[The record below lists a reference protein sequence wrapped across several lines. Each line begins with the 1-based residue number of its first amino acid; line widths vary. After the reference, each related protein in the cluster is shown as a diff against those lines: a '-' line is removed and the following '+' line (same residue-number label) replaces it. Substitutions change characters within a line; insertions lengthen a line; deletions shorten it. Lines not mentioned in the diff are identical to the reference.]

1 MRISKVSPAVKTAGR
16 YNIYVDGK
24 YSFSLDELQLVQNG
38 LHSGLEIS
46 EAQLEQLKSESDFGK
61 NYIRAVDLISRRLRS
76 EREIRDYAFRKQ
88 WTKSNT
94 ERVIERLK
102 TRGYLNDQRFAEL
115 FFSSR
120 HQSGRYS
127 LKRIRLDLVKKGIS
141 SDIIDDLCRTNGDSA
156 ALLKLIKKRINKY
169 DDENKLIAY
178 LARNGFRYDDIKAAL
193 DRYHQGDTEWLK
205 LVSTFRALA
214 EWVIYRWVEGM
225 GIDIERTSLNPLHFS
240 WRLNNNLFIVNLNH
254 LLTVNTQSTATLH
267 TQRSRLHDNL
277 DDIKAIWR

>member
-94 ERVIERLK
+94 ERVVERLK
-102 TRGYLNDQRFAEL
+102 ARGYLNDRRFAEL
-115 FFSSR
+115 FFSNR

-141 SDIIDDLCRTNGDSA
+141 SDIIDDLCRANGDSA
-156 ALLKLIKKRINKY
+156 ALLKLINKRINKY

-193 DRYHQGDTEWLK
+193 DRYHQGDTE
-205 LVSTFRALA
+205 
-214 EWVIYRWVEGM
+214 
-225 GIDIERTSLNPLHFS
+225 
-240 WRLNNNLFIVNLNH
+240 
-254 LLTVNTQSTATLH
+254 
-267 TQRSRLHDNL
+267 
-277 DDIKAIWR
+277 

>member
-94 ERVIERLK
+94 ERVIKRLK
-102 TRGYLNDQRFAEL
+102 ARGYLDDRRFAEL

-141 SDIIDDLCRTNGDSA
+141 SDIIDDLCRANGDSA
-156 ALLKLIKKRINKY
+156 ALLKLINKRINKY

-193 DRYHQGDTEWLK
+193 DRYHQGDTE
-205 LVSTFRALA
+205 
-214 EWVIYRWVEGM
+214 
-225 GIDIERTSLNPLHFS
+225 
-240 WRLNNNLFIVNLNH
+240 
-254 LLTVNTQSTATLH
+254 
-267 TQRSRLHDNL
+267 
-277 DDIKAIWR
+277 

>member
-141 SDIIDDLCRTNGDSA
+141 SDIIDDLCRANGDSA
-156 ALLKLIKKRINKY
+156 ALLKLINKRINKY

-178 LARNGFRYDDIKAAL
+178 LARNGFRYDDIKTAL
-193 DRYHQGDTEWLK
+193 DRYHQGDTE
-205 LVSTFRALA
+205 
-214 EWVIYRWVEGM
+214 
-225 GIDIERTSLNPLHFS
+225 
-240 WRLNNNLFIVNLNH
+240 
-254 LLTVNTQSTATLH
+254 
-267 TQRSRLHDNL
+267 
-277 DDIKAIWR
+277 

>member
-102 TRGYLNDQRFAEL
+102 ARGYLDDRRFAEL

-141 SDIIDDLCRTNGDSA
+141 SDIIDDLCRANGDSA
-156 ALLKLIKKRINKY
+156 ALLKLINKRINKY
-169 DDENKLIAY
+169 DDENKLITY

-193 DRYHQGDTEWLK
+193 DRYHQGDTE
-205 LVSTFRALA
+205 
-214 EWVIYRWVEGM
+214 
-225 GIDIERTSLNPLHFS
+225 
-240 WRLNNNLFIVNLNH
+240 
-254 LLTVNTQSTATLH
+254 
-267 TQRSRLHDNL
+267 
-277 DDIKAIWR
+277 

>member
-102 TRGYLNDQRFAEL
+102 ARGYLNDQRFAEL

-127 LKRIRLDLVKKGIS
+127 LKRIRLDLVKKGID
-141 SDIIDDLCRTNGDSA
+141 SDIIDDLCRANGDSA
-156 ALLKLIKKRINKY
+156 ALLKLINKRINKY

-193 DRYHQGDTEWLK
+193 DRYHQGDTE
-205 LVSTFRALA
+205 
-214 EWVIYRWVEGM
+214 
-225 GIDIERTSLNPLHFS
+225 
-240 WRLNNNLFIVNLNH
+240 
-254 LLTVNTQSTATLH
+254 
-267 TQRSRLHDNL
+267 
-277 DDIKAIWR
+277 

>member
-102 TRGYLNDQRFAEL
+102 ARGYLDDRRFAEL

-127 LKRIRLDLVKKGIS
+127 LKRIRLDLVKKGING
-141 SDIIDDLCRTNGDSA
+141 DIIDDLCRANGDSA
-156 ALLKLIKKRINKY
+156 ALIKLIKKRINKY

-178 LARNGFRYDDIKAAL
+178 LARNGFRYDDIRAAL
-193 DRYHQGDTEWLK
+193 DRYHQGDTE
-205 LVSTFRALA
+205 
-214 EWVIYRWVEGM
+214 
-225 GIDIERTSLNPLHFS
+225 
-240 WRLNNNLFIVNLNH
+240 
-254 LLTVNTQSTATLH
+254 
-267 TQRSRLHDNL
+267 
-277 DDIKAIWR
+277 

>member
-24 YSFSLDELQLVQNG
+24 YSFSLDELQLVQSG

-102 TRGYLNDQRFAEL
+102 ARGYLDDRRFAEL

-127 LKRIRLDLVKKGIS
+127 LKRIRLDLVKKGID
-141 SDIIDDLCRTNGDSA
+141 SDIIDDLCRANGDSA
-156 ALLKLIKKRINKY
+156 ALLKLINKRINKY

-193 DRYHQGDTEWLK
+193 DRYHQGDTE
-205 LVSTFRALA
+205 
-214 EWVIYRWVEGM
+214 
-225 GIDIERTSLNPLHFS
+225 
-240 WRLNNNLFIVNLNH
+240 
-254 LLTVNTQSTATLH
+254 
-267 TQRSRLHDNL
+267 
-277 DDIKAIWR
+277 